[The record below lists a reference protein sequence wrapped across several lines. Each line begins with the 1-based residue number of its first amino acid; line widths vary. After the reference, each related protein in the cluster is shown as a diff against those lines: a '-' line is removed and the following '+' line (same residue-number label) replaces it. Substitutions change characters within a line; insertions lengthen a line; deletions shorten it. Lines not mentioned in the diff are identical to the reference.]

1 MRFVLS
7 LLLLSLTA
15 CMTPASRAAGVVVSP
30 ADGSSASGW
39 TNEEKSANVVLRNL
53 RQTENASFH
62 LLRVR
67 SELPRRK
74 HAQADLV
81 LVVVAGQ
88 VEVQLG
94 DRAIPSAPGDVI
106 EVPRDVPYAVLNKGR
121 DAGVLY
127 LMYSPALDPND
138 VRMVREK
145 TSGSS
150 WKWNLWT
157 Q

>member
-1 MRFVLS
+1 MRLVS
-7 LLLLSLTA
+7 LTLLLSLAA
-15 CMTPASRAAGVVVSP
+15 CMTPDSRAAGVVVSP
-30 ADGSSASGW
+30 SDGSQARW
-39 TNEEKSANVVLRNL
+39 TDDEKNSDVVMRNL
-53 RQTENASFH
+53 RHTSEASFH

-67 SELPRRK
+67 TELTRRK
-74 HAQADLV
+74 HAKADLV

-88 VEVQLG
+88 IEVQLG

-127 LMYSPALDPND
+127 LVYTPALDPND
-138 VRMVREK
+138 VRMVTDK
-145 TSGSS
+145 TGESS
-150 WKWNLWT
+150 WKWNLWA